1 MNCNINYSKLIMTA
15 IQNDEVVN
23 LLRGDVGYEVPI
35 SQFESDVFP
44 TDINE
49 ILVSCF
55 YEQKGIIE
63 NIEVIFKEALE
74 KLIFGCASDVY
85 IALLYFDTCIF
96 QEEINRATFLIEKE
110 EIAKKLKQSIN
121 SNKEKLQ
128 DQVEFANG
136 SVKLNPL
143 IYIERWN
150 ERYVK
155 KYGFSII

>member
-1 MNCNINYSKLIMTA
+1 MNCNINYSKLIITA

-23 LLRGDVGYEVPI
+23 LLRGDIGYEVPI
-35 SQFESDVFP
+35 SQFTSDVFP

-55 YEQKGIIE
+55 YEQKEKIDRIE
-63 NIEVIFKEALE
+63 MIFRNALE
-74 KLIFGCASDVY
+74 ILISGEASDIY

-143 IYIERWN
+143 INIERWN